1 MKGESLMITA
11 YLVEDEIYA
20 REDLKELLTQSNKIE
35 VVGEA
40 DEIQKAIWEI
50 HQLQPEVVF
59 LDIHLANGNGIELA
73 EQLRSLKKTP
83 YVVFVTAFDDYAVKA
98 FELDAV
104 DYILKPYDE
113 KRIEQTI
120 EKIVMW
126 KQLKREDDQ
135 SLEQKDV
142 KPDKN
147 VNKLVVV
154 KDERIIL
161 VDIHNIL
168 YIGTENRQVIVK
180 TLNEKYV
187 IDTPLY
193 EIEQKLK
200 NHSFLRVHRG
210 YIINMDHVT
219 EIEQWFN
226 GTYNVIFSDGSKAPI
241 SRSYIKSV
249 RQSLGF

>member
-1 MKGESLMITA
+1 MITA

-20 REDLKELLTQSNKIE
+20 REDFKELLAESNKIE
-35 VVGEA
+35 VIGEA
-40 DEIQKAIWEI
+40 DEIQTAIWDI
-50 HQLQPEVVF
+50 HRLQPEVVF

-73 EQLRSLKKTP
+73 KQLQSLKEVP
-83 YVVFVTAFDDYAVKA
+83 YIVFVTAFDDYAVTA

-104 DYILKPYDE
+104 DYILKPYEE

-126 KQLKREDDQ
+126 KQLKKESDQ
-135 SLEQKDV
+135 SLQEKNI
-142 KPDKN
+142 KSEKN
-147 VNKLVVV
+147 VNKLAVV

-161 VDIHNIL
+161 VDIHNII
-168 YIGTENRQVIVK
+168 YVGTENRQVIVK

-193 EIEQKLK
+193 EIEQKLQS
-200 NHSFLRVHRG
+200 HSFLRVHRG
-210 YIINMDHVT
+210 YIINMDYVN

-226 GTYNVIFSDGSKAPI
+226 GTYNVIFRDGSKAPI